1 MSARVVSS
9 NPKPPRLSRPWL
21 PLRGLVLA
29 SGALAGAGVLA
40 MVAVTCIDVVLRQFG
55 RPLVGAYDL
64 VRIAG
69 GLTLAFALPVTT
81 AVKGHVAIEYFF
93 HKLHRRGRIAVDSLM
108 RLLQGG
114 AFLVA
119 ARECARHGQKLLRSG
134 EVTPT
139 LQWPTFWVLW
149 ILAGACVL
157 TALVTLFHLMQPGR
171 ELIRT

>member
-1 MSARVVSS
+1 MSAT
-9 NPKPPRLSRPWL
+9 PKQARLPRPWI

-29 SGALAGAGVLA
+29 SGALAGVGVLA
-40 MVAVTCIDVVLRQFG
+40 MIAVTCLDVVLRQFG
-55 RPLVGAYDL
+55 HPLVGAYDL

-69 GLTLAFALPVTT
+69 GLTLACALPATT
-81 AVKGHVAIEYFF
+81 AVKGHVAIEFFF
-93 HKLHRRGRIAVDSLM
+93 HKLHRRGRIVVDSMM
-108 RLLQGG
+108 RLLQCG

-149 ILAGACVL
+149 VLAGACVL
-157 TALVTLFHLMQPGR
+157 TALVTLFHLVQPGR

>member
-1 MSARVVSS
+1 MSIRAVSA
-9 NPKPPRLSRPWL
+9 NPKPLPLSRFWF
-21 PLRGLVLA
+21 PLRWLVLG
-29 SGALAGAGVLA
+29 SGVLAGVGVLA
-40 MVAVTCIDVVLRQFG
+40 MVAITCLDVVLRQFG
-55 RPLVGAYDL
+55 RPLIGAYDL

-69 GLTLAFALPVTT
+69 GLTLACALPGTT

-93 HKLHRRGRIAVDSLM
+93 QKLHRRGRIVVDSLM
-108 RLLQGG
+108 RLLQCG

-149 ILAGACVL
+149 ILAGACLL
-157 TALVTLFHLMQPGR
+157 TALITLFHLVQPGR

>member
-1 MSARVVSS
+1 VSA
-9 NPKPPRLSRPWL
+9 NPKQTRLPRTWF
-21 PLRGLVLA
+21 PLRWLVLA

-40 MVAVTCIDVVLRQFG
+40 MIAVTCLDVVLRQFG
-55 RPLVGAYDL
+55 HPLVGAYDL

-69 GLTLAFALPVTT
+69 GLTLACALPVTT
-81 AVKGHVAIEYFF
+81 AVKGHVAIEFFF
-93 HKLHRRGRIAVDSLM
+93 HKLHRRGRIVVDSLM
-108 RLLQGG
+108 RLLQCG
-114 AFLVA
+114 AFLIA

-149 ILAGACVL
+149 VLAGACFL
-157 TALVTLFHLMQPGR
+157 TALVTLFHLVQPGR

>member
-1 MSARVVSS
+1 MSA
-9 NPKPPRLSRPWL
+9 NPKQTRLPRTWF
-21 PLRGLVLA
+21 PLRWLVLA

-40 MVAVTCIDVVLRQFG
+40 MIAVTCLDVVLRQFG
-55 RPLVGAYDL
+55 HPLVGAYDL

-69 GLTLAFALPVTT
+69 GLTLACALPVTT
-81 AVKGHVAIEYFF
+81 AVKGHVAIEFFF
-93 HKLHRRGRIAVDSLM
+93 HKLHRRGRIVVDSLM
-108 RLLQGG
+108 RLLQCG

-149 ILAGACVL
+149 VLAGACVL
-157 TALVTLFHLMQPGR
+157 TALVTLFHLVQPGR